1 MKKISRKSK
10 FIILF
15 ATIFVFFC
23 GWYLF
28 DFYHA
33 DVESVNKFLAEKQ
46 IEKNIL
52 EDKTQVFGSEKA
64 KIGFIFYPGGK
75 VQAEAYVPLMTA
87 CAEKGILCCLVQMPF
102 NLAIF
107 DVNAADGLQ
116 KKFPS
121 IEKWYIGGHSLGGAM
136 AASYLNKNKEKYEGL
151 ILLASYSTEDF
162 SKSDLKILSIFGSE
176 DKVLN
181 HEKYQEYKKNLPE
194 NFTEVEIKGG
204 SHAFFGM
211 YGFQKDD
218 GIATITNEEQI
229 YTTSQKI
236 AEFVQ

>member
-1 MKKISRKSK
+1 MGRKNNIGRQKQMKKISRKSK

-136 AASYLNKNKEKYEGL
+136 AASYLNKNKEKYEATCARRA
-151 ILLASYSTEDF
+151 LAAKKRWESTKEA
-162 SKSDLKILSIFGSE
+162 SSE
-176 DKVLN
+176 ELN
-181 HEKYQEYKKNLPE
+181 
-194 NFTEVEIKGG
+194 
-204 SHAFFGM
+204 
-211 YGFQKDD
+211 
-218 GIATITNEEQI
+218 
-229 YTTSQKI
+229 
-236 AEFVQ
+236 